1 MLKNEDKSK
10 QRTKGKSNNNNKHL
24 WFCLFV
30 KKIYF
35 VQKHSSEKEKS
46 KK

>member
-10 QRTKGKSNNNNKHL
+10 QRTEGKSNNNNKHL
-24 WFCLFV
+24 WFYLFV

-35 VQKHSSEKEKS
+35 VQKHSSEKENS

>member
-10 QRTKGKSNNNNKHL
+10 QRTEGKSNNNNKHL
-24 WFCLFV
+24 WFYLFV